1 MLLSILEGHWISSLP
16 HRMEYIYIYIYHT
29 FTAYVIRNRRQTYK
43 KESESKWDIIA
54 PYLYNLDF
62 MWNDETKRKT
72 LPSFYSGSSLDLNT
86 VGTLLFP
93 KKHNSRHIKIDQ
105 NVMKLFI
112 HVRYTV
118 IQEHMHCRNLTDSI
132 TSVKV
137 QSGHRFVRHLS
148 SDHFLFYF
156 TLFHFFNLE

>member
-1 MLLSILEGHWISSLP
+1 MLLSILEGHWISWLP
-16 HRMEYIYIYIYHT
+16 HRMEYIYINIYHT
-29 FTAYVIRNRRQTYK
+29 FAAYVIRNRRQTYK

-72 LPSFYSGSSLDLNT
+72 LPSFYSGSSSAST
-86 VGTLLFP
+86 ARTLLSP

-105 NVMKLFI
+105 NVLKLFI

-118 IQEHMHCRNLTDSI
+118 LQEFDRQHHIRSDGATRASFR
-132 TSVKV
+132 V
-137 QSGHRFVRHLS
+137 S
-148 SDHFLFYF
+148 SQLWSFPV
-156 TLFHFFNLE
+156 LFHFISFLQLRIK